1 MTLVS
6 DILFYVY
13 AAAAGFVWLAGH
25 AYIHISNAYN
35 IHRPYIIY
43 IFPRCCVRV
52 RNCSIMQSVF
62 YVLCAAGAVLRWMPL
77 MGQNEAMFYT
87 FICE

>member
-1 MTLVS
+1 
-6 DILFYVY
+6 
-13 AAAAGFVWLAGH
+13 
-25 AYIHISNAYN
+25 
-35 IHRPYIIY
+35 
-43 IFPRCCVRV
+43 
-52 RNCSIMQSVF
+52 MQSVF